1 MAKPGTKPK
10 DTIDALK
17 ERMSRDPFSR
27 AFLQLAEGYRK
38 AGRYDDAVRVCQEGL
53 ARHPTY
59 HTARIALGRTYL
71 EKGDLESARRA
82 LSEVLELAPENHLA
96 AKLLAEVQRRMGDL
110 HGAAATYRAILR
122 HYPGDREIEA
132 LLRDLQEPRADE
144 SPAGAPSPGPTPPAP
159 AAAPRAGPVPSG
171 ATGAEPSFDYHPE
184 DIVPAATAVSPLVP
198 TGSAPPRP
206 PERAPDP
213 GGASEGEG
221 EGEEV
226 EPDALKTNTLAELYL
241 RQGLVDRAL
250 EVYGAMLRLD
260 PGNERVRRRLMEL
273 EPARPPI
280 PPPVAGPRVGARS
293 AEAVASPAATF
304 GPAAAPSESRL
315 AIGRLERWLQ
325 AVRSGAQREGAG
337 KGR

>member
-38 AGRYDDAVRVCQEGL
+38 AGRYDDAVRVCLEGL

-144 SPAGAPSPGPTPPAP
+144 PPAGTPSPGPPAPAP
-159 AAAPRAGPVPSG
+159 AAAPRARPVPSG
-171 ATGAEPSFDYHPE
+171 SAATEPSFDYHPE
-184 DIVPAATAVSPLVP
+184 DIVPAGTAASPFVP
-198 TGSAPPRP
+198 AGAAPPRP
-206 PERAPDP
+206 AERAPEPEDA
-213 GGASEGEG
+213 GAG
-221 EGEEV
+221 EGEEI

-273 EPARPPI
+273 STEPASPPI
-280 PPPVAGPRVGARS
+280 PPPVAGPRVDAWS
-293 AEAVASPAATF
+293 AGPVASPAATF

-325 AVRSGAQREGAG
+325 AVRSGAQRESAG